1 MILDINS
8 TLLPYHKYV
17 RDIPMKHHDPKSN
30 AKRHRHDA
38 GRIGAVRKI
47 SLVAA
52 AALILAG
59 VGAWVATTTQAR
71 VKAPIGAAP
80 IGAKPIDP
88 FQIMMNSTD
97 LPTEEFCQFLFAESC
112 P

>member
-1 MILDINS
+1 MIYHDAKS
-8 TLLPYHKYV
+8 T
-17 RDIPMKHHDPKSN
+17 

-47 SLVAA
+47 SLVVA

-88 FQIMMNSTD
+88 FQIMMNSRD
-97 LPTEEFCQFLFAESC
+97 LPTEEFCQFQLAESC